1 MDEKREQLENLMDYI
16 KTKIE
21 ESTEVYIQENK
32 ERLKTATKEEQI
44 LIYKTFQNITKIEKR
59 NKAKLKQIKEFLL
72 NYVY

>member
-1 MDEKREQLENLMDYI
+1 MNEKREQLENLIDYI

-44 LIYKTFQNITKIEKR
+44 FIYKTFQNITKIEKR

-72 NYVY
+72 NYIY